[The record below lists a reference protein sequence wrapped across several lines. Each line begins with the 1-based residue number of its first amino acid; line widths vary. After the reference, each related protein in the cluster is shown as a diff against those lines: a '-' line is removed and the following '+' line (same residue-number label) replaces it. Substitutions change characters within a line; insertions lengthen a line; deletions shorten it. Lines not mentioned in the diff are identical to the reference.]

1 MPTIGILHPGDMGS
15 VVGACAVAAG
25 ARVLWASAGRSA
37 GSRERAAAAGL
48 EDAGTVDALVA
59 ASDVIVSVCPPHAAL
74 DLARE
79 VAGRRFAGLFVDA
92 NAVAPATA
100 REIGAAVEAGGATFV
115 DGGLIGPPPRSA
127 GSTRLYLSGREAK
140 RAAALFE
147 PSALEAIAIGAAVEA
162 GGAAFVDGGL
172 IGPPPRSAG
181 STRLYLSG
189 REAKRAAALFEPSA
203 LEAIAIGDGAGAASA
218 LKMAYAAYTKGS
230 SALLM
235 AIRALAASEGV
246 DDALLAEWRRS
257 QPELPKRSESAA
269 RDNAR
274 KAWRFVGEME
284 EIAATFAAAGLPGG
298 FHEAAAMIYER
309 LSGYKD
315 AATPPAMADLV
326 APLTR
331 PAKK

>member
-1 MPTIGILHPGDMGS
+1 MTTVGILHPGDMGS
-15 VVGACAVAAG
+15 VVGACAVAG
-25 ARVLWASAGRSA
+25 GSRVLWASEGRSA

-48 EDAGTVDALVA
+48 EDARTVAALVA
-59 ASDVIVSVCPPHAAL
+59 ASDVILSVCPPHAAI
-74 DLARE
+74 DLARD

-100 REIGAAVEAGGATFV
+100 REIGTVVETGGATFV
-115 DGGLIGPPPRSA
+115 DGGLIGPPPRNA

-147 PSALEAIAIGAAVEA
+147 STAL
-162 GGAAFVDGGL
+162 
-172 IGPPPRSAG
+172 
-181 STRLYLSG
+181 
-189 REAKRAAALFEPSA
+189 K
-203 LEAIAIGDGAGAASA
+203 AIAIGDGPGAASA

-257 QPELPKRSESAA
+257 QPDLPKRSEAAA

-298 FHEAAAMIYER
+298 FHEAAAVIYER
-309 LSGYKD
+309 LAGYKD
-315 AATPPAMADLV
+315 AATPPSMADLV

-331 PAKK
+331 RPTA

>member
-1 MPTIGILHPGDMGS
+1 MTTIGILHPGDMGS
-15 VVGACAVAAG
+15 VVGACAVAG
-25 ARVLWASAGRSA
+25 GSRVLWASEGRSA

-48 EDAGTVDALVA
+48 EDARTVAALVA
-59 ASDVIVSVCPPHAAL
+59 ASDVILSVCPPHAAI
-74 DLARE
+74 DLARD

-100 REIGAAVEAGGATFV
+100 REIGAVVEAGGAAFV
-115 DGGLIGPPPRSA
+115 DGGLIGPPPRNA

-147 PSALEAIAIGAAVEA
+147 S
-162 GGAAFVDGGL
+162 
-172 IGPPPRSAG
+172 
-181 STRLYLSG
+181 
-189 REAKRAAALFEPSA
+189 SA
-203 LEAIAIGDGAGAASA
+203 LEAIAIGDGPGAASA

-257 QPELPKRSESAA
+257 QPELPKRSEAAA

-298 FHEAAAMIYER
+298 FHEAAAVIYDR
-309 LSGYKD
+309 LAGYKD
-315 AATPPAMADLV
+315 ATTPPSMADLV

-331 PAKK
+331 RPTV

>member
-1 MPTIGILHPGDMGS
+1 MTTIGILHPGDMGS

-25 ARVLWASAGRSA
+25 ARVLWASEGRSA

-48 EDAGTVDALVA
+48 EDARTVGAVVA
-59 ASDVIVSVCPPHAAL
+59 ASDVIVSVCPPHAAIEV
-74 DLARE
+74 ARD

-92 NAVAPATA
+92 NAVAPGTA
-100 REIGAAVEAGGATFV
+100 REIGAIVETGGATFV
-115 DGGLIGPPPRSA
+115 DGGLIGPPPRNA
-127 GSTRLYLSGREAK
+127 GSTRLYLSGREGK

-147 PSALEAIAIGAAVEA
+147 S
-162 GGAAFVDGGL
+162 
-172 IGPPPRSAG
+172 
-181 STRLYLSG
+181 
-189 REAKRAAALFEPSA
+189 SA
-203 LEAIAIGDGAGAASA
+203 LEAIAIGDGPGAASA
-218 LKMAYAAYTKGS
+218 LKMTYAAYTKGS

-257 QPELPKRSESAA
+257 QPDLPKRSEAAA

-284 EIAATFAAAGLPGG
+284 EIAAAFAAAGLPGG
-298 FHEAAAMIYER
+298 FHEAAAEIYAR
-309 LSGYKD
+309 LADYKD
-315 AATPPAMADLV
+315 AATPPSMADLV

-331 PAKK
+331 RPKA

>member
-1 MPTIGILHPGDMGS
+1 MTTIGILHPGDMGS
-15 VVGACAVAAG
+15 VVGACAVAG
-25 ARVLWASAGRSA
+25 GSRVLWASEGRSA

-48 EDAGTVDALVA
+48 EDARTVAALVA
-59 ASDVIVSVCPPHAAL
+59 ASDVIVSVCPPHAAI
-74 DLARE
+74 DLARD

-100 REIGAAVEAGGATFV
+100 REIGAVVEAGGATFV
-115 DGGLIGPPPRSA
+115 DGGLIGPPPRNA

-147 PSALEAIAIGAAVEA
+147 S
-162 GGAAFVDGGL
+162 
-172 IGPPPRSAG
+172 
-181 STRLYLSG
+181 
-189 REAKRAAALFEPSA
+189 SA
-203 LEAIAIGDGAGAASA
+203 LEAIAIGDGPGAASA

-257 QPELPKRSESAA
+257 QPDLPKRSEAAA

-298 FHEAAAMIYER
+298 FHEAAAVIYER
-309 LSGYKD
+309 LAGYKD
-315 AATPPAMADLV
+315 ATTPPSMADLV

-331 PAKK
+331 RPTA

>member
-25 ARVLWASAGRSA
+25 ARVLWASEGRSA
-37 GSRERAAAAGL
+37 GTRDRAAAARL
-48 EDAGTVDALVA
+48 EDASTVAALVT
-59 ASDVIVSVCPPHAAL
+59 ASDVILSVCPPHAAL
-74 DLARE
+74 DLARD
-79 VAGRRFAGLFVDA
+79 VAGRGFAGLFVDA

-100 REIGAAVEAGGATFV
+100 RAIGAAVEAGGATFV

-140 RAAALFE
+140 RAAALF
-147 PSALEAIAIGAAVEA
+147 A
-162 GGAAFVDGGL
+162 
-172 IGPPPRSAG
+172 
-181 STRLYLSG
+181 
-189 REAKRAAALFEPSA
+189 PSA

-218 LKMAYAAYTKGS
+218 L
-230 SALLM
+230 LM

-246 DDALLAEWRRS
+246 DDSLLAEWRRS
-257 QPELPKRSESAA
+257 QPDLPKRSESAA

-284 EIAATFAAAGLPGG
+284 EIAAAFEAAGLPGG

-315 AATPPAMADLV
+315 ATTPPTMADVL

-331 PAKK
+331 PAAK

>member
-1 MPTIGILHPGDMGS
+1 MTTIGILHPGDMGS
-15 VVGACAVAAG
+15 VVGACAVVAG
-25 ARVLWASAGRSA
+25 ARVLWASEGRSA

-48 EDAGTVDALVA
+48 EDARTTAAVVA
-59 ASDVIVSVCPPHAAL
+59 ASDVIVSVCPPHAAI
-74 DLARE
+74 DVARD

-92 NAVAPATA
+92 NAVAPGTA
-100 REIGAAVEAGGATFV
+100 REIGAIVEAAGATFV
-115 DGGLIGPPPRSA
+115 DGGLIGPPPRNA

-147 PSALEAIAIGAAVEA
+147 S
-162 GGAAFVDGGL
+162 
-172 IGPPPRSAG
+172 
-181 STRLYLSG
+181 
-189 REAKRAAALFEPSA
+189 SA
-203 LEAIAIGDGAGAASA
+203 LEAIAIGDGPGAASA
-218 LKMAYAAYTKGS
+218 LKMTYAAYTKGS

-257 QPELPKRSESAA
+257 QPDLPKRSEAAA

-298 FHEAAAMIYER
+298 FHEAAAVIYAR
-309 LSGYKD
+309 LADYKD
-315 AATPPAMADLV
+315 AAAPPSMADLV
-326 APLTR
+326 VPLTR
-331 PAKK
+331 RPKA

>member
-15 VVGACAVAAG
+15 VVGGCVVAAG
-25 ARVLWASAGRSA
+25 ARVLWASEGRSA

-48 EDAGTVDALVA
+48 EDAGTVGALVV
-59 ASDVIVSVCPPHAAL
+59 ASDVILSVCPPHAAL
-74 DLARE
+74 DLARD
-79 VAGRRFAGLFVDA
+79 VAGRRFGGLYVDA

-100 REIGAAVEAGGATFV
+100 REIGAAVEAGGAT
-115 DGGLIGPPPRSA
+115 
-127 GSTRLYLSGREAK
+127 
-140 RAAALFE
+140 
-147 PSALEAIAIGAAVEA
+147 
-162 GGAAFVDGGL
+162 FVDGGL

-257 QPELPKRSESAA
+257 QPDLPKRSEAAA

-284 EIAATFAAAGLPGG
+284 EIAGAFEAAGLPGG
-298 FHEAAAMIYER
+298 FHEAAAVIYER
-309 LSGYKD
+309 LAGYKD
-315 AATPPAMADLV
+315 APTPPTMADVV

-331 PAKK
+331 PAAK

>member
-1 MPTIGILHPGDMGS
+1 MTTIGILHPGDMGS
-15 VVGACAVAAG
+15 VVGACAVAGG
-25 ARVLWASAGRSA
+25 ARVLWASEGRSA
-37 GSRERAAAAGL
+37 GSRERATGAGL
-48 EDAGTVDALVA
+48 EDAGTVAALVA
-59 ASDVIVSVCPPHAAL
+59 ASDVILSVCPPHAAL
-74 DLARE
+74 DLARD

-100 REIGAAVEAGGATFV
+100 REIGAVVEAGGANFV
-115 DGGLIGPPPRSA
+115 DGGLIGPPPRNA

-147 PSALEAIAIGAAVEA
+147 ASALEAIAIA
-162 GGAAFVDGGL
+162 DG
-172 IGPPPRSAG
+172 P
-181 STRLYLSG
+181 
-189 REAKRAAALFEPSA
+189 
-203 LEAIAIGDGAGAASA
+203 GAASA

-257 QPELPKRSESAA
+257 QPDLPKRSEAAA

-298 FHEAAAMIYER
+298 FHEAAAVIYER
-309 LSGYKD
+309 LAGYKD
-315 AATPPAMADLV
+315 AAAPPSMADLV
-326 APLTR
+326 APLTHR
-331 PAKK
+331 PTA

>member
-1 MPTIGILHPGDMGS
+1 MTTIGILHPGDMGS
-15 VVGACAVAAG
+15 VVGACAVAGG
-25 ARVLWASAGRSA
+25 ARVLWASEGRSA
-37 GSRERAAAAGL
+37 GSRERATGAGL
-48 EDAGTVDALVA
+48 EDAGTVAALVA
-59 ASDVIVSVCPPHAAL
+59 ASDVILSVCPPHAAL
-74 DLARE
+74 DLARD

-100 REIGAAVEAGGATFV
+100 REIGAVVEAGGANFV
-115 DGGLIGPPPRSA
+115 DGGLIGPPPRNA

-147 PSALEAIAIGAAVEA
+147 A
-162 GGAAFVDGGL
+162 
-172 IGPPPRSAG
+172 
-181 STRLYLSG
+181 
-189 REAKRAAALFEPSA
+189 SA
-203 LEAIAIGDGAGAASA
+203 LEAIAIGDAPGAASA

-257 QPELPKRSESAA
+257 QPDLPKRSEAAA

-298 FHEAAAMIYER
+298 FHEAAAVIYER
-309 LSGYKD
+309 LAGYKD
-315 AATPPAMADLV
+315 AAAPPSMADLV

-331 PAKK
+331 RPTA

>member
-1 MPTIGILHPGDMGS
+1 MTTIGILHPGDMGS

-25 ARVLWASAGRSA
+25 ARVLWASDGRSA

-48 EDAGTVDALVA
+48 EDARTVA
-59 ASDVIVSVCPPHAAL
+59 AVVAGSDVIVSVCPPHAAI
-74 DLARE
+74 DVARD

-92 NAVAPATA
+92 NAVAPVTA
-100 REIGAAVEAGGATFV
+100 REIGAIVEGGGATFV
-115 DGGLIGPPPRSA
+115 DGGLIGPPPRNA

-147 PSALEAIAIGAAVEA
+147 S
-162 GGAAFVDGGL
+162 
-172 IGPPPRSAG
+172 
-181 STRLYLSG
+181 
-189 REAKRAAALFEPSA
+189 SA
-203 LEAIAIGDGAGAASA
+203 LEAIAIGDGPGAASA
-218 LKMAYAAYTKGS
+218 LKMTYAAYTKGS

-257 QPELPKRSESAA
+257 QPDLPKRSEAAA

-284 EIAATFAAAGLPGG
+284 EIAAAFEAAGLPGG
-298 FHEAAAMIYER
+298 FHEAAAVIYAR
-309 LSGYKD
+309 LADYKD
-315 AATPPAMADLV
+315 AATPPSMADLV

-331 PAKK
+331 RPKA

>member
-1 MPTIGILHPGDMGS
+1 MTTIGILHPGDMGS
-15 VVGACAVAAG
+15 VVGACAVAG
-25 ARVLWASAGRSA
+25 GSRVLWASEGRSA
-37 GSRERAAAAGL
+37 GSRERAGAAGL
-48 EDAGTVDALVA
+48 EDAGTVAALVA
-59 ASDVIVSVCPPHAAL
+59 ASDVVLSVCPPHAAI
-74 DLARE
+74 DLARD
-79 VAGRRFAGLFVDA
+79 VASRRFAGLFVDA

-100 REIGAAVEAGGATFV
+100 REIGAIVEAGGAAFV
-115 DGGLIGPPPRSA
+115 DGGLIGPPPRNA

-147 PSALEAIAIGAAVEA
+147 A
-162 GGAAFVDGGL
+162 
-172 IGPPPRSAG
+172 
-181 STRLYLSG
+181 
-189 REAKRAAALFEPSA
+189 SA
-203 LEAIAIGDGAGAASA
+203 LEAIAIGDGPGAASA

-257 QPELPKRSESAA
+257 QPELPKRSEAAA

-284 EIAATFAAAGLPGG
+284 EIAATFTAAGLPGG
-298 FHEAAAMIYER
+298 FHEAAAVIYER
-309 LSGYKD
+309 LAGYKD
-315 AATPPAMADLV
+315 AATPPTMADLV

-331 PAKK
+331 RPTA

>member
-1 MPTIGILHPGDMGS
+1 MTTIGILHPGDMGS

-25 ARVLWASAGRSA
+25 ARVLWASEGRSP

-48 EDAGTVDALVA
+48 EDARTVAAVVA
-59 ASDVIVSVCPPHAAL
+59 ASDVIVSVCPPHAAIEV
-74 DLARE
+74 ARD

-92 NAVAPATA
+92 NAVAPGTA
-100 REIGAAVEAGGATFV
+100 REIGAIVEADGATFV
-115 DGGLIGPPPRSA
+115 DGGLIGPPPRNA

-147 PSALEAIAIGAAVEA
+147 S
-162 GGAAFVDGGL
+162 
-172 IGPPPRSAG
+172 
-181 STRLYLSG
+181 
-189 REAKRAAALFEPSA
+189 SA
-203 LEAIAIGDGAGAASA
+203 LEAIAIGDGPGAASA
-218 LKMAYAAYTKGS
+218 LKMTYAAYTKGS

-257 QPELPKRSESAA
+257 QPDLPKRSEAAA

-284 EIAATFAAAGLPGG
+284 EIAAAFAAAGLPGG
-298 FHEAAAMIYER
+298 FHEAAAEIYAR
-309 LSGYKD
+309 LADYKD
-315 AATPPAMADLV
+315 AATPPSMADLV

-331 PAKK
+331 RPKV